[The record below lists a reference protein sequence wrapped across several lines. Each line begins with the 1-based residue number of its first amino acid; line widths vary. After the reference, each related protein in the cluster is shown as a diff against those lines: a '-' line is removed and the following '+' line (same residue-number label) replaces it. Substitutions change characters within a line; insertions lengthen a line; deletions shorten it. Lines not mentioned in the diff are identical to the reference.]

1 MARLPL
7 DDDVD
12 VVMDAVS
19 LTVIKPIK
27 VNGRVA
33 TWDLRPDRWYIVV
46 TMSKSGNKYDVWAY
60 LAKVPKDGTMEYL
73 MRNHFYACS
82 VASGVGKAIKRL
94 NILGCNEE
102 WVPELIN

>member
-27 VNGRVA
+27 VNGKVT

-46 TMSKSGNKYDVWAY
+46 TMSKTNGKYDVWGY

-73 MRNHFYACS
+73 VRDHFYAHS
-82 VASGVGKAIKRL
+82 IAHGVGRAIKRL